1 MSEHPDWREFKLEEE
16 HNAYL
21 ADLATD
27 LDIEEIEKEGA
38 NG

>member
-21 ADLATD
+21 ADLAVE
-27 LDIEEIEKEGA
+27 LDIEEMENSGVDE
-38 NG
+38 